1 MKKWIIGVIL
11 ALSVGGC
18 RRYEPV
24 PELPLE
30 NGAELENTTPDL
42 ENQAAGTDD
51 KSAEGETAAET
62 EEETAGQEETLVIT
76 TLPERTPVKVKGIY
90 VSAYAAG
97 TKEKMDEIIRLLDE
111 TELNAVV
118 IDVKDDN
125 GRITFD
131 MDSPQAQA
139 IGACVNYIPDIEE
152 LAATLKEH
160 GVYMIARIPAFRDP
174 YLAEA
179 MPEWCLKLADG
190 TVFRDRNQLA
200 WVNPYQEE
208 VWDYLVEIGKMA
220 GEAGFDEIQF
230 DYIRFCTEKGMEQ
243 VVFDPEVTKGRS
255 RQEIIQE
262 FVDYAYQELR
272 KEGLFVSADVF
283 GAVIGGGQDA
293 ETVGQEYSAMA
304 EELDYISPMIYP
316 SHYADGNFGIE
327 QNFSENTL
335 PLPSVRQPHQHSH
348 DVGLTKDPAV
358 RSSVEQGMG
367 KASFLF

>member
-62 EEETAGQEETLVIT
+62 EEETEEETAGQEEMLVIT

-179 MPEWCLKLADG
+179 MPEWCL
-190 TVFRDRNQLA
+190 
-200 WVNPYQEE
+200 
-208 VWDYLVEIGKMA
+208 
-220 GEAGFDEIQF
+220 
-230 DYIRFCTEKGMEQ
+230 
-243 VVFDPEVTKGRS
+243 
-255 RQEIIQE
+255 
-262 FVDYAYQELR
+262 
-272 KEGLFVSADVF
+272 
-283 GAVIGGGQDA
+283 
-293 ETVGQEYSAMA
+293 
-304 EELDYISPMIYP
+304 
-316 SHYADGNFGIE
+316 
-327 QNFSENTL
+327 
-335 PLPSVRQPHQHSH
+335 
-348 DVGLTKDPAV
+348 
-358 RSSVEQGMG
+358 
-367 KASFLF
+367 

>member
-1 MKKWIIGVIL
+1 
-11 ALSVGGC
+11 
-18 RRYEPV
+18 
-24 PELPLE
+24 
-30 NGAELENTTPDL
+30 
-42 ENQAAGTDD
+42 
-51 KSAEGETAAET
+51 ET
-62 EEETAGQEETLVIT
+62 EAETAGQEETLVIT

-190 TVFRDRNQLA
+190 T
-200 WVNPYQEE
+200 
-208 VWDYLVEIGKMA
+208 
-220 GEAGFDEIQF
+220 
-230 DYIRFCTEKGMEQ
+230 
-243 VVFDPEVTKGRS
+243 
-255 RQEIIQE
+255 
-262 FVDYAYQELR
+262 
-272 KEGLFVSADVF
+272 
-283 GAVIGGGQDA
+283 
-293 ETVGQEYSAMA
+293 
-304 EELDYISPMIYP
+304 
-316 SHYADGNFGIE
+316 
-327 QNFSENTL
+327 
-335 PLPSVRQPHQHSH
+335 
-348 DVGLTKDPAV
+348 
-358 RSSVEQGMG
+358 
-367 KASFLF
+367 